1 MYPNVY
7 NIHSSAGSKKLDT
20 EMFQSIE
27 NKQHVCACLGFTRT
41 LASRMVL
48 EVVSELNDEEYL
60 LMQDVIQSCLLIKYT
75 YEFLPS
81 DTFCIISNFLVFIIS
96 NKCLRVKKLKQRTNT
111 KIS

>member
-1 MYPNVY
+1 MSIILTAVLVQ
-7 NIHSSAGSKKLDT
+7 KKLDT

-48 EVVSELNDEEYL
+48 EVVSELNDAEYL
-60 LMQDVIQSCLLIKYT
+60 MMQDVIQSCLLIKYT

-81 DTFCIISNFLVFIIS
+81 DTFCFISNCLVFYYWQQMPQS
-96 NKCLRVKKLKQRTNT
+96 KN
-111 KIS
+111 